1 MQQGAAAVI
10 DLEQFRRRKDAREM
24 PKPAPGRATM
34 PAHAAMPLPVWIV
47 WVPVWTVA

>member
-24 PKPAPGRATM
+24 PKPPRSPAMM
-34 PAHAAMPLPVWIV
+34 PPPPAACLPVWIV